1 MTALLRHGI
10 KVTLARRPSNKTSRT
25 SWKYGGPSLTVVTL
39 VRKLVARNGME
50 ADRYRQLSDEARQQA
65 EKAISPDDK
74 RRWLEIAEEWLKLA
88 IVSRGSRRS

>member
-1 MTALLRHGI
+1 
-10 KVTLARRPSNKTSRT
+10 
-25 SWKYGGPSLTVVTL
+25 
-39 VRKLVARNGME
+39 ME

-88 IVSRGSRRS
+88 MSVEAREGHRRKA